1 MIRNFILF
9 MIILVSGN
17 ILAQTETDS
26 ASYHKGLQLL
36 NNAHTSA
43 EFLHAAA
50 YFDTLSKTIPDQWLV
65 HYYSGL
71 AHILAGQVSNDKK
84 NIDRLLDIA
93 QERIDKS
100 FQLKPEEPE
109 IHVLQAF
116 LYQVRLQADPQTRA
130 MSFAPKAEAS
140 LKKAIAADSGNP
152 RAYFLMG
159 NNIYYTPPL
168 FKGGP
173 KNALP
178 VFLKAREKYKGYA
191 ADLSFMPD
199 WGKLQNEE
207 MIRACNN
214 AKN

>member
-1 MIRNFILF
+1 
-9 MIILVSGN
+9 MIILVSGT
-17 ILAQTETDS
+17 IHAQTETDS
-26 ASYHKGLQLL
+26 ATYHKGLQLL
-36 NNAHTSA
+36 NKAHTSA
-43 EFLHAAA
+43 EFLQVAA
-50 YFDTLSKTIPDQWLV
+50 YFDTLSKTLPDQWLV

-71 AHILAGQVSNDKK
+71 AYILAGQISSDKK
-84 NIDRLLDIA
+84 NTDRLLDIA
-93 QERIDKS
+93 QERVDKS

-109 IHVLQAF
+109 IYVLQAF
-116 LYQVRLQADPQTRA
+116 LYQVRLQADPQSRA

-140 LKKAIAADSGNP
+140 LKKAIAADPGNP

-159 NNIYYTPPL
+159 NNIYYTPPF

-178 VFLKAREKYKGYA
+178 VFLKAREKYKGFV

-214 AKN
+214 AKD